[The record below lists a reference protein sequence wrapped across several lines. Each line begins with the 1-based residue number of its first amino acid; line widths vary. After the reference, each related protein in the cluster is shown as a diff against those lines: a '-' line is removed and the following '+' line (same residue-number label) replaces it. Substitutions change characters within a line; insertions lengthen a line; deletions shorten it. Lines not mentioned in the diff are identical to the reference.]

1 MYDQRIRAK
10 IHEQLMKRQS
20 QAPQI
25 QQAMNAQAQQQ
36 MLMNQQQQ
44 QQQQQALLRAQMAGR
59 GMGPGQQGFQ
69 HLQNPMQV
77 SQLPQQAPHMGLSL
91 SNGMN
96 PQMNPNQQGFGMPGG
111 PQRTPDQM
119 GQGPMSDME
128 KQKVQQLAMH
138 LMNTTSDAQ
147 KQQLENQLN
156 ATMNPQMRQQLQSEG
171 KSPIMFYFQQQALR
185 RVQAMRQNQMQR
197 QPPNG
202 PGMQMQPGQQRPMNP
217 AMMNNMGQPGGQMG
231 PGPFSN
237 MESIMNEQKQGLL
250 AESQG
255 QLVVPA
261 SSGPGRNNTPQ
272 PPMGGMHPQNMF
284 GQGPG
289 QQQRP
294 HMPNGLDL
302 QQQALLKQ
310 QLAASAQ
317 AQRQS
322 LQGQPGG
329 LSGPMPVSQTP
340 AMENLNAP
348 VQRPPVALGQM
359 GGPQGMQG
367 NQSFGPG
374 LDARFNQPGPQGPM
388 NGLANFSDPMM
399 RAMLA
404 QLTPDQQARFRSM
417 PPDKLNEL
425 FTKWKASPQARAAA
439 MQMGRPGQQ
448 PMNAGNQPNQM
459 GGMPTPQPNGGMP
472 PQMARMLAQGGQPN
486 QMRMRPGAN
495 MLQHPQA
502 QALMDN
508 MDVPPQVLRGIPPG
522 VPPEIKKWG
531 QLKQWIAQQNPPI
544 PDQLKQ
550 KLRNIQVGLF
560 QQFMQAR
567 GMGVAGAGAGPAAG
581 QQQPGAPRPG
591 QLPNAQALSQ
601 IEVTPQE
608 IQAARNAGHE
618 KFKDVPDEAVKN
630 FLQQMKMRRMAGQM
644 IGGPQQQQQ
653 LQQPGQQQQPP
664 VSQPGLSQTPTGAAQ
679 GLPQPQPTPAP
690 TTAPESNQN
699 TPSTAQGPKPAR
711 PTQQQNKAMPPN
723 PSPATAAKNLKRP
736 STDDLELSAQQQ
748 ASAAQRPQ
756 SQAGQG
762 PMAAGGP
769 QGTPV
774 GPPSFLANMSLE
786 EKHKYI
792 QEGTNRFKVLVAE
805 EMRGFNPN
813 RYPEI
818 PVPVE
823 QRLPLQKQL
832 EMITQGYVKLTN
844 VLPRWFAEYRDE
856 SRIRMFF
863 QAVSA
868 ILIEAHMKHC

>member
-1 MYDQRIRAK
+1 
-10 IHEQLMKRQS
+10 MKRQS

-36 MLMNQQQQ
+36 MMMNQQQH
-44 QQQQQALLRAQMAGR
+44 QQQQALLRAQMAGR

-77 SQLPQQAPHMGLSL
+77 SQLPQQAPRMGLNL

-119 GQGPMSDME
+119 GQMSDME
-128 KQKVQQLAMH
+128 KQKVQQLAIH
-138 LMNTTSDAQ
+138 LMSTTSDAQ

-156 ATMNPQMRQQLQSEG
+156 AQMNPQMRQQLQSEG
-171 KSPIMFYFQQQALR
+171 KSVLLFYFQQQALR
-185 RVQAMRQNQMQR
+185 RVQTMRQTQMQR
-197 QPPNG
+197 QQQGMPPNAQ
-202 PGMQMQPGQQRPMNP
+202 GMQMQPGQQRPMNP

-250 AESQG
+250 AEQQG

-272 PPMGGMHPQNMF
+272 PPLGGMHSQNMF

-294 HMPNGLDL
+294 QMPNGLDL

-310 QLAASAQ
+310 QMAASQ
-317 AQRQS
+317 AQRAS

-359 GGPQGMQG
+359 GGPPGMQG
-367 NQSFGPG
+367 NPSFGPG
-374 LDARFNQPGPQGPM
+374 LDTRFNQQGPQGPM
-388 NGLANFSDPMM
+388 NGLANFQDPMM

-404 QLTPDQQARFRSM
+404 QLTPDQQTRFRSM

-439 MQMGRPGQQ
+439 MQGGRPGQQ
-448 PMNAGNQPNQM
+448 PMNPGNQQNQM

-472 PQMARMLAQGGQPN
+472 PQMARMMGPGGQPN

-495 MLQHPQA
+495 ILQHPQA
-502 QALMDN
+502 AAIMDS

-531 QLKQWIAQQNPPI
+531 QLKAWVAQQQTPPV
-544 PDQLKQ
+544 PDQTKQ
-550 KLRNIQVGLF
+550 KLRQIQISQF
-560 QQFMQAR
+560 QQFMASR
-567 GMGVAGAGAGPAAG
+567 GMGGAGAGPAAG
-581 QQQPGAPRPG
+581 QQQPGVPRPG
-591 QLPNAQALSQ
+591 PLANAPHLAH

-608 IQAARNAGHE
+608 IQSARNSNHE
-618 KFKDVPDEAVKN
+618 RFKELDDEVVKS
-630 FLQQMKMRRMAGQM
+630 FIQQVKLRKMMAGQM
-644 IGGPQQQQQ
+644 PGPQQH
-653 LQQPGQQQQPP
+653 QQPGQPHQPP
-664 VSQPGLSQTPTGAAQ
+664 VSQPGVSQTPIGAPQ
-679 GLPQPQPTPAP
+679 GLPQAQPTPGPPA
-690 TTAPESNQN
+690 APEPTQN
-699 TPSTAQGPKPAR
+699 TPTPAQGPKAGR
-711 PTQQQNKAMPPN
+711 PTQQNKTMPPN
-723 PSPATAAKNLKRP
+723 PSPASAAKNLKRP
-736 STDDLELSAQQQ
+736 STDDLESSAQPTPT
-748 ASAAQRPQ
+748 AQRPP

-762 PMAAGGP
+762 SMAGGP
-769 QGTPV
+769 QSTPV
-774 GPPSFLANMSLE
+774 GTSQIANMTME
-786 EKHKYI
+786 EKQKFV
-792 QEGTNRFKVLVAE
+792 QEGGQRFKMILSE
-805 EMRGFNPN
+805 EMRGFAANKF
-813 RYPEI
+813 PEVPI
-818 PVPVE
+818 PAE
-823 QRLPLQKQL
+823 QRATLTAQL
-832 EMITQGYVKLTN
+832 TQTAQGYIKISN
-844 VLPRWFAEYRDE
+844 ILPRWFTEFRDE
-856 SRIRMFF
+856 NRLRMFI
-863 QAVSA
+863 QAVSTPFYM
-868 ILIEAHMKHC
+868 LVFMRRS